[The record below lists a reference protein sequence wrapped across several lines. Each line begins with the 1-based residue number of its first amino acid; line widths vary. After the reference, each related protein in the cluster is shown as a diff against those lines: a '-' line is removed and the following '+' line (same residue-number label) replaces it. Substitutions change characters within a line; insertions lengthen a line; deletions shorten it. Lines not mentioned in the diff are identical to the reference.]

1 MSSYSTDTDH
11 TSCLDTYEYLNSHLD
26 AVRDQMLM
34 SDGPVLKQKI
44 RDVSNDP
51 LTRKRLISAQK
62 EDQELALLCSKSFS
76 EEEAE
81 KDPVRYFMKDE
92 VLMRIWRPPDVT
104 VEDEWTLVYQIVIPQ
119 VTEVM
124 SLAHDTPKAEHLG
137 INKIYNKILPH
148 FYWPNIR

>member
-1 MSSYSTDTDH
+1 
-11 TSCLDTYEYLNSHLD
+11 
-26 AVRDQMLM
+26 M
-34 SDGPVLKQKI
+34 SDGSVLKQKI

-51 LTRKRLISAQK
+51 ITRKWLISAQK
-62 EDQELALLCSKSFS
+62 EDQELALLCSKSLS

-104 VEDEWTLVYQIVIPQ
+104 VEDEWTVVYEIIVPQ
-119 VTEVM
+119 VYRKEVM

-137 INKIYNKILPH
+137 INKIYNRILTY